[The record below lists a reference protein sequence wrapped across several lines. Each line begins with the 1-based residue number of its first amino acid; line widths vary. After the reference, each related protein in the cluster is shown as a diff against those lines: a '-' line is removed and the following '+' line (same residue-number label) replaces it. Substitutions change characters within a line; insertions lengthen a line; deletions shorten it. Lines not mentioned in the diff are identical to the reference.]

1 MVQLQALFYVHLSSM
16 PESLYMQFMWVL
28 KMIVI
33 IIEYSIPL
41 FAIFFSLYFYYA
53 TKENLYFLFLDQKVV
68 DQHSISWGYFNNK

>member
-68 DQHSISWGYFNNK
+68 DQHSIS